1 MNVVAIAGSTI
12 PSDTANSIQVMKA
25 CSALVQLGHT
35 VTLVVPGDREL
46 GIGNWE
52 SGIGNQELGIV
63 QRPTSNVNLKVHYG
77 LQTDFPI
84 EWLASTSRRMFTRQA
99 VQRARALK
107 LDVLY
112 TWFPQSAVFGLLYK
126 IPTIF
131 EIHIQPTGLF
141 GPAWHQAFARLRGRK
156 RLVSITRALVDVLE
170 RDFHIRMNP
179 ADIVI
184 APNGVDLERFASL
197 PSTPELARRQL
208 NLPSAPT
215 VMCTGHLYAGR
226 GADLFLALAKSIPQA
241 HFVWV
246 GGRPDDIAAWKGRAE
261 AQNISNLTF
270 TGFIPN
276 QNLPLYQSAADILL
290 MPYSRSILGSSGTAD
305 SASVASPMKMF
316 EYMAAGRAIVTADL
330 PVIREVLNEKN
341 AVFCEP
347 SAIIGGRD
355 ASSRDHNSHSEL
367 VIRNWRLEIERLL
380 VDEERR
386 RELGKQAQRDVEGY
400 TWLARAER
408 ILDGFVV

>member
-1 MNVVAIAGSTI
+1 MNIVAIAGSTI

-25 CSALVQLGHT
+25 CSALVQLGHRL
-35 VTLVVPGDREL
+35 TLLVPDNRGQSAVGSRQSS
-46 GIGNWE
+46 I
-52 SGIGNQELGIV
+52 
-63 QRPTSNVNLKVHYG
+63 VNLKAHYG

-84 EWLASTSRRMFTRQA
+84 EWLASASRRMFTWQS
-99 VQRARALK
+99 VQRARALQP
-107 LDVLY
+107 DVLY

-126 IPTIF
+126 IPTVF

-141 GPAWHQAFARLRGRK
+141 GPAWHKAFAILRGRK
-156 RLVSITRALVDVLE
+156 RLISITRALVDVLE
-170 RDFHIRMNP
+170 RDFHIRMNQ
-179 ADIVI
+179 ADVVI

-246 GGRPDDIAAWKGRAE
+246 GGRPEDVAAWKGRA
-261 AQNISNLTF
+261 ATQNIPNLTF

-276 QNLPLYQSAADILL
+276 QNLPLYQSAADVLL

-305 SASVASPMKMF
+305 SANVASPMKMF
-316 EYMAAGRAIVTADL
+316 EYMAAGRAIVTANL
-330 PVIREVLNEKN
+330 RVIREVLNEKN

-347 SAIIGGRD
+347 DDVGD
-355 ASSRDHNSHSEL
+355 
-367 VIRNWRLEIERLL
+367 WRLEIEGLL
-380 VDEERR
+380 RDETRR
-386 RELGKQAQRDVEGY
+386 VALGRQAKEDAKGY

-408 ILDGFVV
+408 ILNGFPA

>member
-1 MNVVAIAGSTI
+1 MNIVAIAGSTI

-25 CSALVQLGHT
+25 CAALVQLGHNLT
-35 VTLVVPGDREL
+35 LIVPSDPHVTRH
-46 GIGNWE
+46 
-52 SGIGNQELGIV
+52 
-63 QRPTSNVNLKVHYG
+63 TSHVNLKVHYG
-77 LQTDFPI
+77 IEQDFSI
-84 EWLASTSRRMFTRQA
+84 EYLAASNRRLFTWQA

-107 LDVLY
+107 PDLLY

-131 EIHIQPTGLF
+131 EIHIQPTGFF
-141 GPAWHQAFARLRGRK
+141 GPAWHQAFAKLPGRK
-156 RLVSITRALVDVLE
+156 RLVSITHALVNVLE
-170 RDFHIRMNP
+170 RDYNMRMKSD
-179 ADIVI
+179 DIVI
-184 APNGVDLERFASL
+184 APNGVDLERFAAL
-197 PSTPELARRQL
+197 PSTPEFARQQL
-208 NLPSAPT
+208 TFPSTPT

-246 GGRPDDIAAWKGRAE
+246 GGRPDDVTIWKAKAE
-261 AQNISNLTF
+261 SENISNITF

-276 QNLPLYQSAADILL
+276 QDLPRYQSAADILL
-290 MPYSRSILGSSGTAD
+290 MPYSRSIMGSSGTAD

-347 SAIIGGRD
+347 DNIGKWK
-355 ASSRDHNSHSEL
+355 
-367 VIRNWRLEIERLL
+367 VEIEKLL
-380 VDEERR
+380 VDESRR
-386 RELGKQAQRDVEGY
+386 LELGKRAKEDVKSF
-400 TWLARAER
+400 TWLER
-408 ILDGFVV
+408 ERMVLRKID